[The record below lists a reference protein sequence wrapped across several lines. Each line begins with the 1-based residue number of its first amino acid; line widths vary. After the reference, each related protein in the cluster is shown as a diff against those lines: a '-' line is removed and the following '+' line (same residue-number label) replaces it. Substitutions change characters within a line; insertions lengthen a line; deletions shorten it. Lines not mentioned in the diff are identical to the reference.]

1 MLRPLRKVPAG
12 ARSLLVSIVGACLAL
27 SASAQSGK
35 TVSLTEVYKNNDFQ
49 LTGISVSKTGRLFV
63 NFPRWSDRYLD
74 AVIEVMPDGTTKP
87 FPTKEWNQ
95 WDLKPATAGNHFV
108 CVQSVVVD
116 DSDALWILDPA
127 APALASV
134 VPGGAKI
141 VKVDLKTNEVSRVIS
156 FGPDVALP
164 DSYLND
170 VRFDLP
176 RHTAYMTDSGHGGL
190 VILDLESG
198 KAHRALD
205 GNPSVLVEQ
214 GVQVVVDG
222 KALLANGKPPQFNA
236 DGIAL
241 SPDGEYVYYKP
252 VTAKTL
258 YRVKTEPL
266 RDPNASA
273 ESVSATVEKV
283 ATTFPTDGLW
293 MNKSRNLYLSD
304 VEHNAVTVL
313 TPDGK
318 LQRIAT
324 DNRLQWPDTFSEGP
338 DGSIYISASH
348 INDSPTYNQGK
359 STRTQP
365 YMVFKFKP

>member
-1 MLRPLRKVPAG
+1 MISTL
-12 ARSLLVSIVGACLAL
+12 GACLA
-27 SASAQSGK
+27 ACACAQSGK

-63 NFPRWSDRYLD
+63 NFPRWSDRYLN
-74 AVIEVMPDGTTKP
+74 AVIEVMPDGSVKP
-87 FPTKEWNQ
+87 FPDKEWNQ

-141 VKVDLKTNEVSRVIS
+141 VKVDLKTNQVSRVIS

-205 GNPSVLVEQ
+205 RHPSVLVEQ

-222 KALLANGKPPQFNA
+222 KQLLANGKPPQFNA

-258 YRVKTEPL
+258 YRVKTETL
-266 RDPNASA
+266 RDPNASP
-273 ESVSATVEKV
+273 ESATSAVEKV

-293 MNKSRNLYLSD
+293 MDKNRNLYLSD
-304 VEHNAVTVL
+304 VEHNAVTVF

-338 DGSIYISASH
+338 DGAIFISASH

>member
-1 MLRPLRKVPAG
+1 MSRQIFFA
-12 ARSLLVSIVGACLAL
+12 LLVSCLAIPL
-27 SASAQSGK
+27 AAQSAK
-35 TVSLTEVYKNNDFQ
+35 APALTAVYQNDDFQ
-49 LTGISVSKTGRLFV
+49 ITGISVSKSGRLFV
-63 NFPRWSDRYLD
+63 NFPRWSDRYLN
-74 AVIEVMPDGTTKP
+74 AVVEVMPDGSAKP
-87 FPTKEWNQ
+87 FPDKEWNQ
-95 WDLKPATAGNHFV
+95 WDLKPASAGTHFV

-141 VKVDLKTNEVSRVIS
+141 VKVDLKTNKVVRVIL
-156 FGPDVALP
+156 FGEDVAKS

-198 KAHRALD
+198 KAYRALD
-205 GNPSVLVEQ
+205 GDPSVLVEP
-214 GVQVVVDG
+214 GVQVIVNG
-222 KALLANGKPPQFNA
+222 KQLLANGKPPQFNA
-236 DGIAL
+236 DSIAL
-241 SPDGEYVYYKP
+241 SPDGDYLYYKP
-252 VTAKTL
+252 VTANNL
-258 YRVKTEPL
+258 YRVKTDVL
-266 RDPNASA
+266 RETTAAPAQVA
-273 ESVSATVEKV
+273 AAVEKV
-283 ATTFPTDGLW
+283 AKTFPTDGLW
-293 MNKSRNLYLSD
+293 MDMSRNLYLSE
-304 VEHNAVTVL
+304 VEHNAVSRL

-318 LQRIAT
+318 VERVVA
-324 DNRLQWPDTFSEGP
+324 DDRLQWPDTFSEGP

-365 YMVFKFKP
+365 YVVFKFKP